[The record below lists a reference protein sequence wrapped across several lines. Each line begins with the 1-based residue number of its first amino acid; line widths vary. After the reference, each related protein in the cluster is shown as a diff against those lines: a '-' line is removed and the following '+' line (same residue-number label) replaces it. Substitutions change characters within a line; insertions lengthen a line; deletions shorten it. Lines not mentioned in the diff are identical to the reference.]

1 MHLLPNISKNK
12 GNETMKI
19 DHLIE
24 CKMRNIALQ
33 KPDTKFGTETSPR
46 RFSDTLRLSVSLNQ
60 LSKIAYYLFLLY
72 AKWSAIKIF

>member
-1 MHLLPNISKNK
+1 
-12 GNETMKI
+12 
-19 DHLIE
+19 
-24 CKMRNIALQ
+24 MRNIALQ